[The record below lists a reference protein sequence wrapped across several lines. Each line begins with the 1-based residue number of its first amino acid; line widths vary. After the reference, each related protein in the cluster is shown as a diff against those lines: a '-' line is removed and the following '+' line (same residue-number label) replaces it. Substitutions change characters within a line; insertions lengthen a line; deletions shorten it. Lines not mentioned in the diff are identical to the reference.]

1 MLYMD
6 LSVNGTQLF
15 QCQPCFG
22 QLLIRYDA
30 YLGFDGAFMFVDM
43 QGWSDP
49 AWEDLGTRYQ
59 LLYFSESPIQYIP
72 LKAVPVQN
80 LAVVVNNQNCIIG
93 LYDQFIDM
101 AAVNTAFSYDLHPVT
116 VTITSPI

>member
-6 LSVNGTQLF
+6 LNVNGTQLF

-22 QLLIRYDA
+22 QFLVRPDD
-30 YLGFDGAFMFVDM
+30 YLGFDGAFMFVDT
-43 QGWSDP
+43 QGWTDP
-49 AWEDLGTRYQ
+49 TWEGLGTRYL
-59 LLYFSESPIQYIP
+59 LLYFSDSPIQTIP
-72 LKAVPVQN
+72 IKAVPVQN

-101 AAVNTAFSYDLHPVT
+101 TAVDTAFGYGLHPVT
-116 VTITSPI
+116 VTITSPV